1 MSVILKETGAEEI
14 ALRKFDTGKMFG
26 FQREKKMDFANYKM
40 EWPREGLTVRC
51 FAHDIMNYRYHWH
64 PDEYELNILLH
75 GSQEYCRGTQNV
87 LLEEDDVLLTPPG
100 VGHASFGQQANTTAI
115 VLHFSAAAIRPFFKK
130 SGVYHFPT
138 CLSDEGTRTEE
149 RYRQIRF
156 YASQIFTLMQQNS
169 LYAQLAVRASLELL
183 LVVLCTEFEPQRLN
197 EMPEDERRRSAIRRL
212 LTYVEEHYAEKLTL
226 ENLAD
231 FAQYNRT
238 YVSTLFKQVV
248 GVNFHEYLSRV
259 RFQHALND
267 LALTKDGLTDI
278 ALRNGF
284 ADLKTF
290 NARFRATLQRTPAE
304 YRAQLR
310 PGRVMDGMQRKFLP
324 SDDPL
329 LQRKLNEYL
338 QIGLA

>member
-156 YASQIFTLMQQNS
+156 YASQIFTLMQ
-169 LYAQLAVRASLELL
+169 
-183 LVVLCTEFEPQRLN
+183 
-197 EMPEDERRRSAIRRL
+197 
-212 LTYVEEHYAEKLTL
+212 
-226 ENLAD
+226 
-231 FAQYNRT
+231 
-238 YVSTLFKQVV
+238 
-248 GVNFHEYLSRV
+248 
-259 RFQHALND
+259 
-267 LALTKDGLTDI
+267 
-278 ALRNGF
+278 
-284 ADLKTF
+284 
-290 NARFRATLQRTPAE
+290 
-304 YRAQLR
+304 
-310 PGRVMDGMQRKFLP
+310 
-324 SDDPL
+324 
-329 LQRKLNEYL
+329 
-338 QIGLA
+338 

>member
-1 MSVILKETGAEEI
+1 M
-14 ALRKFDTGKMFG
+14 
-26 FQREKKMDFANYKM
+26 
-40 EWPREGLTVRC
+40 
-51 FAHDIMNYRYHWH
+51 
-64 PDEYELNILLH
+64 
-75 GSQEYCRGTQNV
+75 
-87 LLEEDDVLLTPPG
+87 
-100 VGHASFGQQANTTAI
+100 
-115 VLHFSAAAIRPFFKK
+115 
-130 SGVYHFPT
+130 YHFPT

-290 NARFRATLQRTPAE
+290 NARFRATLHRTPTE
-304 YRAQLR
+304 YRAQLS
-310 PGRVMDGMQRKFLP
+310 PDRVIRVGERKFLL
-324 SDDPL
+324 SEDPI
-329 LQRKLNEYL
+329 LQAKLRAYL
-338 QIGLA
+338 KVGC

>member
-1 MSVILKETGAEEI
+1 
-14 ALRKFDTGKMFG
+14 MFG

-248 GVNFHEYLSRV
+248 GGEFPRIPEPC
-259 RFQHALND
+259 ALPARPERLGIDKGRTDRYCPAQWLCRPENVQCPVPRD
-267 LALTKDGLTDI
+267 PSPHPHGVSCPALPGSCDTGW
-278 ALRNGF
+278 
-284 ADLKTF
+284 
-290 NARFRATLQRTPAE
+290 RT
-304 YRAQLR
+304 
-310 PGRVMDGMQRKFLP
+310 
-324 SDDPL
+324 
-329 LQRKLNEYL
+329 
-338 QIGLA
+338 

>member
-1 MSVILKETGAEEI
+1 MRSENLTQ
-14 ALRKFDTGKMFG
+14 GKCL
-26 FQREKKMDFANYKM
+26 DFRGRRRWISPITRWNG
-40 EWPREGLTVRC
+40 PGRLTVRC

-169 LYAQLAVRASLELL
+169 LYAQLAVRASLSCCWWCC
-183 LVVLCTEFEPQRLN
+183 VPNLN
-197 EMPEDERRRSAIRRL
+197 RS
-212 LTYVEEHYAEKLTL
+212 
-226 ENLAD
+226 
-231 FAQYNRT
+231 
-238 YVSTLFKQVV
+238 
-248 GVNFHEYLSRV
+248 G
-259 RFQHALND
+259 
-267 LALTKDGLTDI
+267 
-278 ALRNGF
+278 
-284 ADLKTF
+284 
-290 NARFRATLQRTPAE
+290 
-304 YRAQLR
+304 
-310 PGRVMDGMQRKFLP
+310 
-324 SDDPL
+324 
-329 LQRKLNEYL
+329 
-338 QIGLA
+338 

>member
-1 MSVILKETGAEEI
+1 
-14 ALRKFDTGKMFG
+14 
-26 FQREKKMDFANYKM
+26 
-40 EWPREGLTVRC
+40 
-51 FAHDIMNYRYHWH
+51 MNYRCHWH

-290 NARFRATLQRTPAE
+290 NARFRATLHRTPTE
-304 YRAQLR
+304 YRAQLS
-310 PGRVMDGMQRKFLP
+310 PDRVIRVGERKFLL
-324 SDDPL
+324 SEDPI
-329 LQRKLNEYL
+329 LQAKLRAYL
-338 QIGLA
+338 KVGC